1 VSITDGL
8 FVAGRLLGVNQE
20 KARQKKARRC
30 DRASKQEVEAYA
42 SRIMLIGNNPFASV
56 SIYSAAQHDS
66 LGPDRVHRTTRRLEG
81 GAGGSAIEAEEKAG
95 KVPAGPLPARTSG
108 VRRSVLGEYR
118 K

>member
-8 FVAGRLLGVNQE
+8 FVAGRLLGVNQK
-20 KARQKKARRC
+20 KARQKKARQKKARCC

-56 SIYSAAQHDS
+56 SICSAAQHGS
-66 LGPDRVHRTTRRLEG
+66 LGPDRIHRTTRRLEG

-95 KVPAGPLPARTSG
+95 KVPAGLLPARTSG
-108 VRRSVLGEYR
+108 VRRSV
-118 K
+118 